1 MRQGARSRTSRRSAG
16 GTRPGDTKQRKRR
29 ETLMMTKARTSARTA
44 GMTSDERLVRSGT
57 SFEPLALVYKS

>member
-1 MRQGARSRTSRRSAG
+1 
-16 GTRPGDTKQRKRR
+16 
-29 ETLMMTKARTSARTA
+29 MMTKARTSARTA